1 MTRSNAWKSGQSD
14 ASVDTDTRSCGH
26 PACGEEGLYRAPR
39 SRDHLRS
46 FYWFCLDHVREYN
59 KAWNY
64 YAGMSADEI
73 EAHIR
78 ADVVGRRPTWPMGWW
93 ARRRAGLD
101 YDTVRD
107 GFGFFAHDGKKGA
120 EKAEGAE
127 RDDKQNT
134 LSPTSAEAKALSTM
148 DLTPPLTL
156 DKLKARYK
164 ELVKRFH
171 PDTHGGDKAAEE
183 RLKLINQAYTTLRNS
198 VTT

>member
-1 MTRSNAWKSGQSD
+1 MTRSNARKSGQSD
-14 ASVDTDTRSCGH
+14 ASADTDTRSCGH

-39 SRDHLRS
+39 SRDHLRI

-64 YAGMSADEI
+64 CAGMSMEEI

-101 YDTVRD
+101 YNSVRD
-107 GFGFFAHDGKKGA
+107 GFGFFANGAKKGA

-127 RDDKQNT
+127 GEDKQNT
-134 LSPTSAEAKALSTM
+134 FSPTSAEATAFSTM
-148 DLTPPLTL
+148 DLTPPVTL
-156 DKLKARYK
+156 ETLKARYK

-198 VTT
+198 V

>member
-1 MTRSNAWKSGQSD
+1 MTRSNARKFGPSD
-14 ASVDTDTRSCGH
+14 ASADTDTRSCGH

-64 YAGMSADEI
+64 CTGMSMEEI

-101 YDTVRD
+101 YDSVRD
-107 GFGFFAHDGKKGA
+107 GFGFFANDGKKKA
-120 EKAEGAE
+120 EKAEKAE
-127 RDDKQNT
+127 KEDKNNT
-134 LSPTSAEAKALSTM
+134 FSPTSAEAKALSTM
-148 DLTPPLTL
+148 DLTPPVTL

-183 RLKLINQAYTTLRNS
+183 RLKLVNQAYTTLRNS
-198 VTT
+198 V

>member
-1 MTRSNAWKSGQSD
+1 MTRSEARKSGQSD
-14 ASVDTDTRSCGH
+14 ASADTDGRSCGH

-39 SRDHLRS
+39 SRHQLNS

-64 YAGMSADEI
+64 CAGMSTEEI

-78 ADVVGRRPTWPMGWW
+78 ADVVGWRPTWPMGWW
-93 ARRRAGLD
+93 ARRRAGMD
-101 YDTVRD
+101 YAPVRD
-107 GFGFFAHDGKKGA
+107 DFGFFADDGKKGA
-120 EKAEGAE
+120 EKE
-127 RDDKQNT
+127 RKQSAF
-134 LSPTSAEAKALSTM
+134 SPMSAEAKALSTM
-148 DLTPPLTL
+148 DLSPPVTL

-183 RLKLINQAYTTLRNS
+183 RLKLINQAYSTLRNS

>member
-1 MTRSNAWKSGQSD
+1 MTRSNARKSGPSD
-14 ASVDTDTRSCGH
+14 DSVDTDTQSCGH

-39 SRDHLRS
+39 SRDQLND

-64 YAGMSADEI
+64 CAGMSMEEI

-107 GFGFFAHDGKKGA
+107 DFGFFANGGKKGA
-120 EKAEGAE
+120 ERAEKNH
-127 RDDKQNT
+127 KQNAF
-134 LSPTSAEAKALSTM
+134 SPTSTEAKALSTM
-148 DLTPPLTL
+148 DLTPPVTL

-171 PDTHGGDKAAEE
+171 PDTHGGDKTAEE